1 MCCQVHPFLGM
12 FRELKGTRMQIGG
25 QEQLQTK
32 DDSGNDK
39 KQQQQSRNREQIS
52 ILHQDT
58 IKQTKLAL
66 GTPHINR
73 N

>member
-1 MCCQVHPFLGM
+1 M
-12 FRELKGTRMQIGG
+12 FRDLKGTRMQIGG

-32 DDSGNDK
+32 DDSGKNK
-39 KQQQQSRNREQIS
+39 KQQQQQHSRNREQRS

-66 GTPHINR
+66 GTPHINP

>member
-1 MCCQVHPFLGM
+1 M

-25 QEQLQTK
+25 QQQLQTK
-32 DDSGNDK
+32 DDSGKNK
-39 KQQQQSRNREQIS
+39 KQQQQQSRNREQRS

-66 GTPHINR
+66 GTPHINP

>member
-1 MCCQVHPFLGM
+1 M

-25 QEQLQTK
+25 QQQLQTK
-32 DDSGNDK
+32 DDSGKNK
-39 KQQQQSRNREQIS
+39 KQQQQQTRNREQRS

-66 GTPHINR
+66 GTPHINP

>member
-1 MCCQVHPFLGM
+1 
-12 FRELKGTRMQIGG
+12 MQIGG
-25 QEQLQTK
+25 QQQLQTK
-32 DDSGNDK
+32 DDSGKNK
-39 KQQQQSRNREQIS
+39 KQQQQQQQQSRNREQRS

-66 GTPHINR
+66 GTPHINP

>member
-1 MCCQVHPFLGM
+1 M
-12 FRELKGTRMQIGG
+12 I
-25 QEQLQTK
+25 QEK
-32 DDSGNDK
+32 IK
-39 KQQQQSRNREQIS
+39 KQQQQQQQSRNREQRS

-66 GTPHINR
+66 GTPHINP

>member
-1 MCCQVHPFLGM
+1 
-12 FRELKGTRMQIGG
+12 MQIGG
-25 QEQLQTK
+25 QQQLQTK
-32 DDSGNDK
+32 DDSGKNK
-39 KQQQQSRNREQIS
+39 KQQQQQSRNREQRS

-66 GTPHINR
+66 GTPHINP